1 LIVAGSIYFIQINE
15 DISVR
20 WSSASMRDSQF
31 GRFSMASELI
41 GETYSAGPF
50 AWLFGIGNSTS
61 FKFFNTYPHV
71 VPGEIIAEEGIV
83 GFIFFMGCVLTAGVP
98 GFRVLR
104 LKSCTRMT
112 RVNLGAMM
120 SLFTFQL
127 ILSFKQGSML
137 GSVGLFSMAL
147 CIGLVSER
155 ILATKRREKRVSM
168 PMPHLHSLPQH
179 FTS

>member
-20 WSSASMRDSQF
+20 WSSESMRNSQF
-31 GRFSMASELI
+31 GRFSMAAQMI
-41 GETYSAGPF
+41 GETYDAGAF
-50 AWLFGIGNSTS
+50 AWLFGIGNSAS

-83 GFIFFMGCVLTAGVP
+83 GFVLFMGCVLTAVMP
-98 GFRVLR
+98 GLRVLR
-104 LKSCTRMT
+104 LKTCTRMT

-147 CIGLVSER
+147 CIGLVAER
-155 ILATKRREKRVSM
+155 ILATKRREKRVAM
-168 PMPHLHSLPQH
+168 PQH
-179 FTS
+179 FNS